1 MLKIIVSTIISSL
14 IGLTALGHGEDVP
27 GPKGGHIRMPGNFHT
42 EVVQDKDGSF
52 HIYLLDMQF
61 KEPIVKKSSIKA
73 FVLNGK
79 KKSNLKCK
87 VMNDHFHCVGA
98 APGSAGNLV
107 IKAQRNGTV
116 ASMDAKYELPIKP
129 FDLKAG
135 EVPPVPDH
143 SKHH

>member
-1 MLKIIVSTIISSL
+1 MLKIIVSMVISAF
-14 IGLTALGHGEDVP
+14 IVLTALAHGEDKP
-27 GPKGGHIRMPGNFHT
+27 GPNGGHIRMPGNFHT
-42 EVVQDKDGSF
+42 EVVPDKDGSF

-61 KEPIVKKSSIKA
+61 KEPVVNKSSIKA

-79 KKSNLKCK
+79 KKSSLKCK
-87 VMNDHFHCVGA
+87 VMANHFHCVGA
-98 APGSAGNLV
+98 VPGSSGYLI

-135 EVPPVPDH
+135 EIPAVPDH